1 MIRIYVRKQNEASGH
16 VFKSHFSV
24 LNDKL
29 SLFPFGF
36 VLRGIIS
43 EDEYLDN
50 NTTIANRFGL
60 YITETKIDGR
70 NKLAKSLKYFAWDRV
85 LEPSISRRIH
95 I

>member
-16 VFKSHFSV
+16 VFKSRFSV

-29 SLFPFGF
+29 SLFPFSL
-36 VLRGIIS
+36 VLRGLIS

-50 NTTIANRFGL
+50 NTTIANRFSL
-60 YITETKIDGR
+60 YIAETKIDGR
-70 NKLAKSLKYFAWDRV
+70 NKLAKSLKYFTWERV